1 MRERRSVRE
10 FSDRKIKKLKKTL
23 DTAGVVRDWALGGD
37 CASSTNHL
45 LVNYMPPRTTR
56 KSYRPR
62 ASDRTMV
69 GIFCT
74 VLLVASETEDVLT
87 TAT

>member
-1 MRERRSVRE
+1 MNDAKYIGMDVH
-10 FSDRKIKKLKKTL
+10 T
-23 DTAGVVRDWALGGD
+23 ALGGD

-56 KSYRPR
+56 KSYRLR

-69 GIFCT
+69 GIFIAT
-74 VLLVASETEDVLT
+74 ALLVA
-87 TAT
+87 